1 MIDFISWALAVEALG
16 LIALPVTFVLFSR
29 LPYGGYAFSKTLGIL
44 LFSFLVW
51 MVGFTGIIPLNRY
64 WVSGIA
70 LVLAVASFLVVCR
83 RLDEFRQYLREQRW
97 TIVIVDVLFLAA
109 FAGWAAARAYDPAI
123 SHTEQPMDFALLNSV
138 IRAESM
144 PPQDPW
150 LSGHSVSYYYFGYVM
165 HGVLAKVTGVE
176 AAVAYNLA
184 IALLFSL
191 SVVGAFGL
199 VSEMVGI
206 HRRRNGDGREIPV
219 AVGLLAALLG
229 GGDREPP
236 VGC

>member
-29 LPYGGYAFSKTLGIL
+29 LPYGGYAFSKALGIL

-64 WVSGIA
+64 WVSGLAI
-70 LVLAVASFLVVCR
+70 VLAAASFLVVCR

-150 LSGHSVSYYYFGYVM
+150 LSGHSVSYYYFRVRDARGVGEG
-165 HGVLAKVTGVE
+165 HGRRGGGGVQPCDCPAVLVVGGRCVWTGV
-176 AAVAYNLA
+176 
-184 IALLFSL
+184 
-191 SVVGAFGL
+191 
-199 VSEMVGI
+199 
-206 HRRRNGDGREIPV
+206 GDGGHTSTEQRGWARDIRLPS
-219 AVGLLAALLG
+219 
-229 GGDREPP
+229 
-236 VGC
+236 GCWQHCWWWG